1 MRAFLPAMTAPHELI
16 AGVSRTYPMAN
27 SPKLNPGIARF
38 MDVCDLELL
47 NIDFVF
53 AYQFPKS
60 ASLFLRCTGSLG
72 NISLVSEQ

>member
-1 MRAFLPAMTAPHELI
+1 
-16 AGVSRTYPMAN
+16 
-27 SPKLNPGIARF
+27 

-72 NISLVSEQ
+72 NISLVSEQKALQVVCLELGDYVFLHFAERQLDQVVMLA